1 MVRGQALPPV
11 TGGVRV
17 SPIGDRPLGMEV
29 RRAIESQADKLQLS
43 AAIDEAMAWLVA
55 EEITSLA
62 DLSLL
67 ISPSEDEEANPSR
80 SWLRCSPVPV
90 FNIADRR
97 LPGTSGKGVPVS
109 QLAALLPVPGVQHR
123 GSTVARDIW

>member
-1 MVRGQALPPV
+1 MVRRQALPPV
-11 TGGVRV
+11 AGGVRV
-17 SPIGDRPLGMEV
+17 SPIGDRPSGMEV

-62 DLSLL
+62 DLS
-67 ISPSEDEEANPSR
+67 
-80 SWLRCSPVPV
+80 
-90 FNIADRR
+90 
-97 LPGTSGKGVPVS
+97 
-109 QLAALLPVPGVQHR
+109 ALLPGPGVQHR